1 MDACINRS
9 APLSRIVERSPSPCF
24 SSERSTKG
32 QSGRQKET
40 PAKGRGFEI
49 NLRSVSLFPP
59 FEGFFPHWLIMPLKE
74 CDGVPAWT
82 SLMIGDF
89 PSIICELGAGSV
101 SRHHTLTDLRI
112 NQVVVQSWA

>member
-1 MDACINRS
+1 
-9 APLSRIVERSPSPCF
+9 
-24 SSERSTKG
+24 
-32 QSGRQKET
+32 
-40 PAKGRGFEI
+40 
-49 NLRSVSLFPP
+49 
-59 FEGFFPHWLIMPLKE
+59 MPLNE

-112 NQVVVQSWA
+112 NQVVVSELGVIVEMKPGR

>member
-1 MDACINRS
+1 
-9 APLSRIVERSPSPCF
+9 
-24 SSERSTKG
+24 
-32 QSGRQKET
+32 
-40 PAKGRGFEI
+40 
-49 NLRSVSLFPP
+49 
-59 FEGFFPHWLIMPLKE
+59 MPLNE